1 MGNDEL
7 KVTSMQPSE
16 LRENLQQSYN
26 VVRGIPDEPSIWEN
40 FSPMA
45 LGSSIAFPLIFSCKE
60 FSSVKMD
67 PSLSG
72 IDLKSNKY
80 RMVRLN
86 ELNAHV
92 NRLNVRDPFLQSDVL
107 SLKDE
112 IKSIQGNGA
121 LAKDKLKALNKKY
134 YEIVSK
140 NTNWKTGFITKA
152 LAKGATKSSF
162 CGELLKSYKSNK
174 IMILFE
180 ALQEAPTVI
189 QAFGE
194 SSEKGMKQLAK
205 STGRAAVGFGGFVAG
220 TAAGAKIGALLGSV
234 IPGAGTLVGGL
245 LGSAIG
251 FAIGGLTSQLSKMAY
266 DKVIPSENEITKENK
281 IETIISEQ
289 DTTPEAKQN
298 LEEEIAYCNNYLYE
312 AGAILEAAIN
322 EGDTE
327 TQEATREQMTAIL
340 NVLNQLKTVYQKKFG
355 EAVVSELNNEA
366 KQEKTEQIAQNGSNT
381 QTTTDTQAAT
391 NTQTSNITMQTNPM
405 FNPYNPTGFIGNEFM
420 NYTPQIDW
428 SAMLPA
434 NVSNKMFGIA

>member
-7 KVTSMQPSE
+7 KVTSMQPNQ

-26 VVRGIPDEPSIWEN
+26 VVRGIPEEPSIWEN

-45 LGSSIAFPLIFSCKE
+45 LGSSIAFPLIFNCKE

-67 PSLSG
+67 PTLSG
-72 IDLKSNKY
+72 GNLKSNKY

-92 NRLNVRDPFLQSDVL
+92 NRLNVKDPFLQSDVL

-112 IKSIQGNGA
+112 IKSVQTNGA

-140 NTNWKTGFITKA
+140 NTNWKTGFVTKA

-162 CGELLKSYKSNK
+162 CGEVLKSYKSNK

-180 ALQEAPTVI
+180 ALQEVPSVV

-194 SSEKGMKQLAK
+194 SSEKGVKQLAK
-205 STGRAAVGFGGFVAG
+205 STGRTAVGFGGFVAG

-251 FAIGGLTSQLSKMAY
+251 FAIGGVTSQLAKMAY
-266 DKVIPSENEITKENK
+266 DKVIPSETEITKENK
-281 IETIISEQ
+281 IETMLSEY
-289 DTTPEAKQN
+289 DTTPEAKKN

-312 AGAILEAAIN
+312 AGAILEAAEQ

-327 TQEATREQMTAIL
+327 TANATKAQMTQVY
-340 NVLNQLKTVYQKKFG
+340 NVFNELKTVYQRKFG
-355 EAVVSELNNEA
+355 QSVVSEINKTNPTEEA
-366 KQEKTEQIAQNGSNT
+366 QTQKQASTTETQNPSTINP
-381 QTTTDTQAAT
+381 
-391 NTQTSNITMQTNPM
+391 TMQTNPL
-405 FNPYNPTGFIGNEFM
+405 FTAYNPTGFIGNEFM

-428 SAMLPA
+428 SAMLPS
-434 NVSNKMFGIA
+434 NVSNKMFGVA